1 MSFDNGPVHAAGE
14 TEIIRIYDQT
24 THGASLAGGGGA
36 ADPLLALSR

>member
-24 THGASLAGGGGA
+24 THGASLAGGSA
-36 ADPLLALSR
+36 ADPQRDGNR

>member
-24 THGASLAGGGGA
+24 AHGASLAGRQCGPPRDG
-36 ADPLLALSR
+36 DR